1 MTANGDEPLLSARH
15 VVQEFVVRGH
25 GGVKGGVVQAVSDV
39 SFDVRAGETLGV
51 VGETGSGKST
61 LARSVLQAP
70 RPKSGSVRFQGTD
83 LVGLKGRR
91 LLEARRSLQMVFQDP
106 FGSLDPKWRV
116 FDLVEEPLVAYGV
129 GTREERRQR
138 VREVLDTV
146 GMDPDVYGR
155 RRPRQLSGGQ
165 AQRVAIARALTLDP
179 ALIICD
185 EAVSSLDV
193 LIQAQVLNLFE
204 RLRAELGLSYLFI
217 AHDLALVKQVSDR
230 VAVMYLGRLCELG
243 PAEALYRE
251 PFHPYTVALL
261 ASIPSPDPDAPRA
274 QANAAISGDPPS
286 PIDPPS
292 GCRFRTRCPRAQER
306 CAVDVPEMREL
317 APDHAVAC
325 HFPVERRRPWR
336 RDGGRASG
344 LPDRRPCAQ
353 VPAARG
359 AARPAGRAAARGR
372 RLRPRDLG
380 LLARQARGRRRGPR
394 RRRPGP
400 LPLTTRAE
408 LGAEQAE
415 HPPFG
420 DYTCSP
426 RETWMGVFTT
436 SGTSGRKLKRVV
448 SWRDWRLMIGL
459 LHRNPAP
466 PPGEIFMLLGPVD
479 GLLGPSVGVEAARQ
493 RGSIPVLAGMWDTR
507 TKVQAIAE
515 LRPGVIAGAAS
526 YIVHLSE
533 VAAEM
538 GVDLSAC
545 GLRAVTSFGEP
556 GAAIEAT
563 HATIGER
570 FGVEQ
575 IVDGYGL
582 TEVWPLGGNCP
593 QSRAL
598 HIPEDVVA
606 VESIDPESGA
616 PVAEG
621 EPGEIVLTTLVGDSH
636 PLLRYRTRDVGR
648 LIVGE
653 PCACGSTFAR
663 IERIEGRTDDMIWY
677 RGANFFPSAVEEIV
691 RRQEGLS
698 PEYRIVLDDGP
709 RGLPVVTIQV
719 EGDTRLRARVRES
732 LRGGLGVNPE
742 LEVLAP
748 GTLPRAEQGKA
759 KRVLDRRAGAATHA
773 GGAR

>member
-1 MTANGDEPLLSARH
+1 MAA
-15 VVQEFVVRGH
+15 
-25 GGVKGGVVQAVSDV
+25 
-39 SFDVRAGETLGV
+39 TLPDY
-51 VGETGSGKST
+51 
-61 LARSVLQAP
+61 R
-70 RPKSGSVRFQGTD
+70 TD
-83 LVGLKGRR
+83 
-91 LLEARRSLQMVFQDP
+91 
-106 FGSLDPKWRV
+106 
-116 FDLVEEPLVAYGV
+116 
-129 GTREERRQR
+129 
-138 VREVLDTV
+138 
-146 GMDPDVYGR
+146 
-155 RRPRQLSGGQ
+155 
-165 AQRVAIARALTLDP
+165 DP
-179 ALIICD
+179 ALKCLPRD
-185 EAVSSLDV
+185 ELRALQD
-193 LIQAQVLNLFE
+193 E
-204 RLRAELGLSYLFI
+204 RLRA
-217 AHDLALVKQVSDR
+217 V
-230 VAVMYLGRLCELG
+230 VAYARETSGFWRGRLADAGEVHG
-243 PAEALYRE
+243 
-251 PFHPYTVALL
+251 VADL
-261 ASIPSPDPDAPRA
+261 
-274 QANAAISGDPPS
+274 
-286 PIDPPS
+286 
-292 GCRFRTRCPRAQER
+292 
-306 CAVDVPEMREL
+306 
-317 APDHAVAC
+317 
-325 HFPVERRRPWR
+325 
-336 RDGGRASG
+336 
-344 LPDRRPCAQ
+344 DR
-353 VPAARG
+353 
-359 AARPAGRAAARGR
+359 
-372 RLRPRDLG
+372 
-380 LLARQARGRRRGPR
+380 
-394 RRRPGP
+394 

-415 HPPFG
+415 HAPFG

-426 RETWMGVFTT
+426 RETWMGIFTT

-466 PPGEIFMLLGPVD
+466 PPGEIFMLLGPID
-479 GLLGPSVGVEAARQ
+479 GLLGPTVGVEAARL

-563 HATIGER
+563 HATIGQR

-606 VESIDPESGA
+606 VECIDPDSGA

-621 EPGEIVLTTLVGDSH
+621 EAGEIVLTTLVGDTH

-719 EGDTRLRARVRES
+719 EGDARLSARVRES

-742 LEVLAP
+742 LEMLAP

-773 GGAR
+773 GGPR